1 MIARQPRG
9 LIPHP
14 HGTGAA
20 LAVDAAAT
28 EVDVG
33 QADPV
38 EALVAPEDPE
48 VDVSRAETANSP
60 RFT

>member
-1 MIARQPRG
+1 MTARQLRG
-9 LIPHP
+9 LIPGP

-20 LAVDAAAT
+20 LEVDAAAT
-28 EVDVG
+28 EADVA

-38 EALVAPEDPE
+38 EVLEAPVDPE
-48 VDVSRAETANSP
+48 ADVSRAETANQP

>member
-1 MIARQPRG
+1 MTARQPRG
-9 LIPHP
+9 LIPDP

-28 EVDVG
+28 EADVA

-38 EALVAPEDPE
+38 EALVALVDPA
-48 VDVSRAETANSP
+48 VDVSRAETANQP
-60 RFT
+60 RIT